1 MPAQILDGKA
11 LAQTI
16 RSELRNQVAAFQTAS
31 GIKPGLAVI
40 LVGDN
45 PASKVY
51 VRNKGKAC
59 IEVGMKSV
67 EHKLDAAVSQVEL
80 FSLIDSLNVEPSIHG
95 ILVQLPLPQHINQ
108 HTVQERILPQK
119 DVDGFHPVNVGLL
132 SIGKDCLI
140 PCTPYG
146 VIEILKRASITIS
159 GKHAVV
165 IGRSNIVGKPM
176 TQLLL
181 RENATVTVC
190 HSRTADIA
198 AECRRA
204 DILIAAT
211 GQSKMVKGDW
221 VKPGASVIDVGIS
234 FEEQNGTIK
243 QVGDVD
249 TDSVLETAGFLSPS
263 PGGPGPMTIAML
275 LCNTLKAAKQQTNDD

>member
-1 MPAQILDGKA
+1 MTAQILDGKA
-11 LAQTI
+11 LAKTI
-16 RSELRNQVAAFQTAS
+16 RTELKVKVSAFQSST
-31 GIKPGLAVI
+31 GIQPGLAVI

-59 IEVGMKSV
+59 EEVGMKSV
-67 EHKLDAAVSQVEL
+67 QHNLVASTSEDDLLA
-80 FSLIDSLNVEPSIHG
+80 LIDTLNQDESIHG
-95 ILVQLPLPQHINQ
+95 ILVQLPLPGHINQ
-108 HTVQERILPQK
+108 HVVLERILPQK

-132 SIGKDCLI
+132 SIGKDCLM
-140 PCTPYG
+140 PCTPFG
-146 VIEILKRASITIS
+146 VIEILKRANIEIS
-159 GKHAVV
+159 GKQAVV

-176 TQLLL
+176 AQLLL

-190 HSRTADIA
+190 HSRTADLP

-211 GQSKMVKGDW
+211 GQSKMVKAGW
-221 VKPGASVIDVGIS
+221 VKPGAAVIDVGIS
-234 FEEQNGTIK
+234 FEERDGKYK

-249 TDSVLETAGFLSPS
+249 KDEVMETAAYLSPS

-275 LCNTLKAAKQQTNDD
+275 LCNTFKATQTSHSS